1 MLFHID
7 FHSPIPAYEQIMSQ
21 VIFSIASGTLEVGT
35 LLPSIRELGPR
46 ILLHPNTVA
55 KAYQELERLGI
66 IVSRR
71 GKGMEVTPQAPAICK
86 GRRQDIVRK
95 RIRDALHEAVTS
107 ALPAEEIRD
116 LVEQELTYVNGQR
129 RKDTFKESIREKR

>member
-7 FHSPIPAYEQIMSQ
+7 IHSPIPAYEQIISQ
-21 VIFSIASGTLEVGT
+21 VIFSIASGSLEVGT
-35 LLPSIRELGPR
+35 LLPGIRELGPR

-55 KAYQELERLGI
+55 KAYQELERLGV

-71 GKGMEVTPQAPAICK
+71 GKGMEVTPEAPGICK
-86 GRRQDIVRK
+86 GRRQEIVRK

-116 LVEQELTYVNGQR
+116 LVEQELTYANGQR
-129 RKDTFKESIREKR
+129 RRETFKESIREKR